1 MKDETAPGNFPHPR
15 SDSKRNETGLFIDN
29 SSPRLPRTSGDG
41 VPPLPSPAMAPAGDE
56 ENGRRA
62 SSSPPSIPLP
72 VALCPA
78 GPALTAPDCQTLAAA
93 NPSSPR
99 VEPRVAAPAEDEENG
114 RRASSSPPTVP
125 LPVALCPAGPAV
137 ASPDCQTLAAA
148 NPSSPRVEPRVAAP
162 EVAPDIGIVAQD
174 YSLFRLCENYAIV
187 S

>member
-1 MKDETAPGNFPHPR
+1 
-15 SDSKRNETGLFIDN
+15 
-29 SSPRLPRTSGDG
+29 
-41 VPPLPSPAMAPAGDE
+41 MAPAGDE

-93 NPSSPR
+93 NPR
-99 VEPRVAAPAEDEENG
+99 
-114 RRASSSPPTVP
+114 
-125 LPVALCPAGPAV
+125 PAV

-162 EVAPDIGIVAQD
+162 EVAPDIGIVAQ
-174 YSLFRLCENYAIV
+174 
-187 S
+187 